1 MKRAKRVWRALADFV
16 LVSLAALAFAAM
28 WVIGEVPR

>member
-1 MKRAKRVWRALADFV
+1 MSRTKRLWRALADFV
-16 LVSLAALAFAAM
+16 LASLAALVLAAM